1 MNIPIMNKNIIRPN
15 INPSQ
20 LTDGINLSRKE
31 FASVG
36 IVVRNV
42 AKKQGEGKYT
52 DETILVN
59 EFKSQMRQVFD
70 VHITFEDLKTKE
82 NKPCS
87 TKIVACRFAKKRP
100 LIFLVYETDNKTWF
114 VLDEKRF
121 PVLEDPNSPFLG
133 VNI

>member
-1 MNIPIMNKNIIRPN
+1 MNTINKNIIRPN
-15 INPSQ
+15 VSAAQ

-36 IVVRNV
+36 IVVRNL
-42 AKKQGEGKYT
+42 AKKHGEGKFQ
-52 DETILVN
+52 DETLLVN
-59 EFKSQMRQVFD
+59 DFRAEMRQIFD

-82 NKPCS
+82 NKPS
-87 TKIVACRFAKKRP
+87 SMKIVAGRFKKKRP
-100 LIFLVYETDNKTWF
+100 LIFLGYETDNKTWF
-114 VLDEKRF
+114 ILDEKRF

>member
-1 MNIPIMNKNIIRPN
+1 MNIINKNIIRPN
-15 INPSQ
+15 VTASQ

-36 IVVRNV
+36 IVVRNL
-42 AKKQGEGKYT
+42 AKKHGEGKFQ
-52 DETILVN
+52 DETLLVN
-59 EFKSQMRQVFD
+59 DFRSEMRQIFD
-70 VHITFEDLKTKE
+70 VHITFEDLKTKD
-82 NKPCS
+82 NKPS
-87 TKIVACRFAKKRP
+87 AMKVVACRFKKKRP
-100 LIFLVYETDNKTWF
+100 LIFLGYETDNKTWF

>member
-1 MNIPIMNKNIIRPN
+1 MNIINKNIIRPN
-15 INPSQ
+15 ITASQ

-36 IVVRNV
+36 IVVRNL
-42 AKKQGEGKYT
+42 AKKHGEGKFQ
-52 DETILVN
+52 DETLLVN
-59 EFKSQMRQVFD
+59 DFRAEMRQIFD

-82 NKPCS
+82 NKPS
-87 TKIVACRFAKKRP
+87 SMKIVACRFKKKRP
-100 LIFLVYETDNKTWF
+100 LIFLGYETDNKTWF
-114 VLDEKRF
+114 ILDEKRF

>member
-1 MNIPIMNKNIIRPN
+1 MNIINKNIIRPN
-15 INPSQ
+15 VSAAQ

-36 IVVRNV
+36 IVVRNLS
-42 AKKQGEGKYT
+42 KKHGEGKFQ
-52 DETILVN
+52 DETLLVN
-59 EFKSQMRQVFD
+59 DFRAEMRQIFD

-82 NKPCS
+82 NKPS
-87 TKIVACRFAKKRP
+87 SMKIVACRFKKKRP
-100 LIFLVYETDNKTWF
+100 LIFLGYETDNKTWF
-114 VLDEKRF
+114 ILDEKRF

>member
-1 MNIPIMNKNIIRPN
+1 MNIINKNIIRPN
-15 INPSQ
+15 VTASQ

-36 IVVRNV
+36 IVVRNL
-42 AKKQGEGKYT
+42 AKKHGEGKFQ
-52 DETILVN
+52 DETLLVN
-59 EFKSQMRQVFD
+59 DFRAEMRQIFD
-70 VHITFEDLKTKE
+70 VHITFEDLKTKDD
-82 NKPCS
+82 KPS
-87 TKIVACRFAKKRP
+87 SMKIVACRFKKKRP
-100 LIFLVYETDNKTWF
+100 LIFLGYETDNKTWF

>member
-1 MNIPIMNKNIIRPN
+1 MNIINKNIIRSN
-15 INPSQ
+15 VTASQ

-36 IVVRNV
+36 IVVRNL
-42 AKKQGEGKYT
+42 AKKRGEGKFE
-52 DETILVN
+52 DETLLVN
-59 EFKSQMRQVFD
+59 DFRAEMRQIFD

-82 NKPCS
+82 NKPS
-87 TKIVACRFAKKRP
+87 SMKIVACRFKKKRP
-100 LIFLVYETDNKTWF
+100 LIFLGYETDNKTWF
-114 VLDEKRF
+114 ILDEKRF

>member
-1 MNIPIMNKNIIRPN
+1 MNIINKNIIRPN
-15 INPSQ
+15 VTASQ

-36 IVVRNV
+36 IVVRNL
-42 AKKQGEGKYT
+42 AKKHGEGKFQ
-52 DETILVN
+52 DETLLVN
-59 EFKSQMRQVFD
+59 DFRSEMRQIFD

-82 NKPCS
+82 NKPS
-87 TKIVACRFAKKRP
+87 SMKIVACRFKKKRP
-100 LIFLVYETDNKTWF
+100 LIFLGYETDNKTWF

>member
-1 MNIPIMNKNIIRPN
+1 MNIINKNVIRPN
-15 INPSQ
+15 INHAQ

-36 IVVRNV
+36 IVVRNL
-42 AKKQGEGKYT
+42 AKKHGEGKFQ
-52 DETILVN
+52 DETLLVN
-59 EFKSQMRQVFD
+59 DFRSEMRQIFD
-70 VHITFEDLKTKE
+70 VHITFEELKTKD
-82 NKPCS
+82 NKPS
-87 TKIVACRFAKKRP
+87 AMKVVACRFKKKRP
-100 LIFLVYETDNKTWF
+100 LIFLGYETDNKTWF

>member
-1 MNIPIMNKNIIRPN
+1 MNIINKNIIRPN
-15 INPSQ
+15 VSAAQ

-36 IVVRNV
+36 IVVRNL
-42 AKKQGEGKYT
+42 AKKHGEGMFQ
-52 DETILVN
+52 DETLLVN
-59 EFKSQMRQVFD
+59 DFRAEMRQIFD

-82 NKPCS
+82 NKPS
-87 TKIVACRFAKKRP
+87 SMKIVACRFKKKRP
-100 LIFLVYETDNKTWF
+100 LIFLGYETDNKTWF
-114 VLDEKRF
+114 ILDEKRF

>member
-1 MNIPIMNKNIIRPN
+1 MNIINKNIIRPN
-15 INPSQ
+15 VTASQ

-36 IVVRNV
+36 IVVRNL
-42 AKKQGEGKYT
+42 AKKHGEGKFQ
-52 DETILVN
+52 DETLLVN
-59 EFKSQMRQVFD
+59 DFRSEMRQIFD

-82 NKPCS
+82 NKPS
-87 TKIVACRFAKKRP
+87 SMKIVACRFKKKRP
-100 LIFLVYETDNKTWF
+100 LIFLGYETDNKTWF
-114 VLDEKRF
+114 ILDEKRF